1 MGGDKSGT
9 GKEESGAVKKTIV
22 KILEFAAVIV
32 ALVIAVLVAMN
43 VGVES
48 MLRGKEEAVTLKM
61 TEGGLPEDY
70 IGMPAA
76 DDIPRIEDAEMWEE
90 TWATS
95 YVTVEPIDIIATGVG
110 ARHPWV
116 SAYTNSGRRGGP
128 RKRADVAN
136 MALDILGEYGEYYL
150 IKLPDESYILS
161 QMSRDDARKLKAG
174 GVVTLP
180 VGRKVPSH
188 QKVISRI
195 GDLCEKY
202 DVDTESVFYCINDK
216 WNEGHNMMV
225 LLIRLGIGAVITLV
239 LGTVLIT
246 VIDKVLKV
254 DRA

>member
-1 MGGDKSGT
+1 M
-9 GKEESGAVKKTIV
+9 
-22 KILEFAAVIV
+22 
-32 ALVIAVLVAMN
+32 
-43 VGVES
+43 
-48 MLRGKEEAVTLKM
+48 
-61 TEGGLPEDY
+61 
-70 IGMPAA
+70 
-76 DDIPRIEDAEMWEE
+76 
-90 TWATS
+90 
-95 YVTVEPIDIIATGVG
+95 
-110 ARHPWV
+110 
-116 SAYTNSGRRGGP
+116 
-128 RKRADVAN
+128 
-136 MALDILGEYGEYYL
+136 
-150 IKLPDESYILS
+150 
-161 QMSRDDARKLKAG
+161 
-174 GVVTLP
+174 VTLP